1 MFLSVDCF
9 PVDLMYITLVDH
21 VFIFTL
27 SVFLLVLF
35 VARLHRTQHR
45 WATYRERST
54 AVCCCCFCFCFLLC
68 FLFGSRGRETSLVT
82 GGQRTNGGRDN
93 AVCYCCFFCV
103 FFVDFIFVPV
113 LVVTRPY
120 CTLHRWATDGGRE
133 VHGSL
138 TEAVGGAAL
147 PLTKILKIH

>member
-1 MFLSVDCF
+1 MQFVI
-9 PVDLMYITLVDH
+9 V
-21 VFIFTL
+21 VFF
-27 SVFLLVLF
+27 
-35 VARLHRTQHR
+35 
-45 WATYRERST
+45 
-54 AVCCCCFCFCFLLC
+54 
-68 FLFGSRGRETSLVT
+68 
-82 GGQRTNGGRDN
+82 
-93 AVCYCCFFCV
+93 V